1 MGRGDEGIFL
11 RCLQALDERVSVKL
25 LLRVWGPRFEFIVR
39 LILVAT
45 FLDDSFRA
53 ASHFSEHI
61 KQVGEQGYLKPL
73 AATSPELVDTI
84 ALLAL
89 GLGLLAQSFGA
100 ICLLLLVQPES
111 AIKALLGWVIA
122 QPVLYA
128 QLANFEFVAESL
140 SLVGGLLIL
149 LAHLS
154 EQHRVFGRRV
164 PLGGGALCAPDAEP
178 EVAIARTQ
186 LIGRLLLPTVYLYHA
201 MVLLSNLTDDSFS
214 MFLVNAVVLVGL
226 VLGCALVAAG
236 LKSRAVAL
244 ALAVVN
250 LGFVCYHHPFFRY
263 VWREKGEWRSG
274 GTRGAWRAAPRPHLP
289 GLVWLLGLR
298 PAPTHPPERRLSR
311 SEACG
316 GPSSPPRA
324 GPSRR

>member
-1 MGRGDEGIFL
+1 MIAKLEPEE
-11 RCLQALDERVSVKL
+11 AAVK
-25 LLRVWGPRFEFIVR
+25 RSR
-39 LILVAT
+39 
-45 FLDDSFRA
+45 
-53 ASHFSEHI
+53 I
-61 KQVGEQGYLKPL
+61 K
-73 AATSPELVDTI
+73 
-84 ALLAL
+84 
-89 GLGLLAQSFGA
+89 GLWAMPWML
-100 ICLLLLVQPES
+100 
-111 AIKALLGWVIA
+111 
-122 QPVLYA
+122 
-128 QLANFEFVAESL
+128 
-140 SLVGGLLIL
+140 
-149 LAHLS
+149 
-154 EQHRVFGRRV
+154 
-164 PLGGGALCAPDAEP
+164 EP

-316 GPSSPPRA
+316 GASSPPRA